1 MNNFASIHV
10 GHTSDDKPKVV
21 IGIGE
26 TSAIVS
32 PYEAT
37 RIITNLKAII
47 RKLKRSAWRNND
59 EI

>member
-26 TSAIVS
+26 TSASITL
-32 PYEAT
+32 YETA
-37 RIITNLKAII
+37 RLITNLKAIH
-47 RKLKRSAWRNND
+47 RKLNRQSWRNND